1 MDAVPRVILRML
13 TSLAMLLT
21 LAVIVFGIHMY
32 ARTAD
37 MTEDTLSVGGNQVN
51 KLRKPDP
58 RIFDLTLGPPPTDA
72 PAPHQGSLKMK
83 DAPSSPE
90 THTTTQPPTETRSP
104 TTESSGGHT
113 TRTTSK
119 TSLGNMTTEK
129 PTPTRVPEQTTAP
142 DRSPGAN
149 ETASDKQGMKDP
161 PVPTTN
167 VSDSPS
173 SNDKDGTVCPTVH
186 KSFCNVNG
194 AAQFFYDPDEGSCL
208 SATVQMAHVCNRSPN
223 QFASIE
229 DCLAACVKGRWAPE
243 HRCVQKPRFV
253 ACTAEDARGD
263 WWFHDG
269 RKCVPWSFAGGRCP
283 LASAPVFDTA
293 AVCGAQ
299 CNDSRTRRERGCL
312 LPVSQLCEPSQLRL
326 PFFAAPSVTD
336 KGTAFQCHRV
346 EWEFLLRHR
355 CLLGSN
361 AFVNRDEC
369 HETCRRRMRQY

>member
-1 MDAVPRVILRML
+1 
-13 TSLAMLLT
+13 
-21 LAVIVFGIHMY
+21 MY

-167 VSDSPS
+167 S

-194 AAQFFYDPDEGSCL
+194 AAQFFYDPDKGSCL
-208 SATVQMAHVCNRSPN
+208 SATVQRAHVCNRSPN

-229 DCLAACVKGRWAPE
+229 DCLAACVKGRNAQKAGDRDIRRPEESAPE
-243 HRCVQKPRFV
+243 NSSK
-253 ACTAEDARGD
+253 
-263 WWFHDG
+263 
-269 RKCVPWSFAGGRCP
+269 
-283 LASAPVFDTA
+283 
-293 AVCGAQ
+293 
-299 CNDSRTRRERGCL
+299 
-312 LPVSQLCEPSQLRL
+312 
-326 PFFAAPSVTD
+326 
-336 KGTAFQCHRV
+336 
-346 EWEFLLRHR
+346 
-355 CLLGSN
+355 
-361 AFVNRDEC
+361 
-369 HETCRRRMRQY
+369 

>member
-1 MDAVPRVILRML
+1 ML
-13 TSLAMLLT
+13 
-21 LAVIVFGIHMY
+21 
-32 ARTAD
+32 
-37 MTEDTLSVGGNQVN
+37 
-51 KLRKPDP
+51 
-58 RIFDLTLGPPPTDA
+58 
-72 PAPHQGSLKMK
+72 
-83 DAPSSPE
+83 
-90 THTTTQPPTETRSP
+90 
-104 TTESSGGHT
+104 
-113 TRTTSK
+113 
-119 TSLGNMTTEK
+119 
-129 PTPTRVPEQTTAP
+129 
-142 DRSPGAN
+142 
-149 ETASDKQGMKDP
+149 
-161 PVPTTN
+161 
-167 VSDSPS
+167 S

-186 KSFCNVNG
+186 KSFCNVNR

-208 SATVQMAHVCNRSPN
+208 SATVQRAHVCNRSPN

-369 HETCRRRMRQY
+369 HETCRRRTRQY